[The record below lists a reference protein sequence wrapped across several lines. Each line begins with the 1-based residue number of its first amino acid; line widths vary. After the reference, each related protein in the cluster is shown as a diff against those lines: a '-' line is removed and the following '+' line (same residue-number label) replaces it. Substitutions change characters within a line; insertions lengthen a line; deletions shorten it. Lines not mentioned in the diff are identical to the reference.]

1 MSKIQT
7 GSGLKYKN
15 QHGVVAIKDGV
26 KQSLNITSIDGQRKP
41 NWLKVSLPSGENYR
55 ELLHQVKSRG
65 LNTVCEESK
74 CPNLAECWSHKTATL
89 MVLGNICTRAC
100 KFCAVDTGNPHGW
113 LDPME
118 PYHTAQTVAFMKLRY
133 VVLTSVDRDDLEDGG
148 ARHIAECVVQV
159 KKKNPDVVIEVLSS
173 DFAGSKS
180 SLNILLGSGLNV
192 FSQNIETVH
201 RLTHHVRDPRAGYQ
215 QTLGMLEHSHK
226 KGTITKSGMM
236 LGLGET
242 AAEVVATMRDLRSV
256 GVSLLTL
263 GQYLRPT
270 KYHVAMER
278 FVTPEEFYRFEEIG
292 FELGFKEVVAGPLVR
307 SSYRAERSFLKLL
320 HRV

>member
-1 MSKIQT
+1 MNKIQT

-15 QHGVVAIKDGV
+15 QHGVVAIKDGI
-26 KQSLNITSIDGQRKP
+26 KQSLNITSVDGQRKP

-100 KFCAVDTGNPHGW
+100 QFCAVDTGNPHGW

-118 PYHTAQTVAFMKLRY
+118 PYHTAQTVAFMKLKY

-148 ARHIAECVVQV
+148 AHHIAECVVHV

-180 SLNILLGSGLNV
+180 SLNILLSSGLNV

-201 RLTHHVRDPRAGYQ
+201 RLTHPIRDPRAGYQ
-215 QTLGMLEHSHK
+215 QTLDMLEHSGN

-242 AAEVVATMRDLRSV
+242 AAEVVATMQDLRSV

-278 FVTPEEFYRFEEIG
+278 FVTPEEFHRFEETG
-292 FELGFKEVVAGPLVR
+292 FDLGFKEVVAGPLVR
-307 SSYRAERSFLKLL
+307 SSYRAERSFLNLL

>member
-148 ARHIAECVVQV
+148 ACHITECVVQV

-242 AAEVVATMRDLRSV
+242 AAEVVATMQDLRSV
-256 GVSLLTL
+256 GVDLLTL

-278 FVTPEEFYRFEEIG
+278 FVTPEEFHRFEEIG
-292 FELGFKEVVAGPLVR
+292 FDLGFKEVVAGPLVR
-307 SSYRAERSFLKLL
+307 SSYRAERSFLNLL
-320 HRV
+320 QRV

>member
-1 MSKIQT
+1 MNNIQT

-15 QHGVVAIKDGV
+15 QHGVVAIKDGI
-26 KQSLNITSIDGQRKP
+26 KQSLNITSVDGQRKP

-89 MVLGNICTRAC
+89 MVLGDICTRAC

-118 PYHTAQTVAFMKLRY
+118 PYHTAQTVAFMKLKY

-215 QTLGMLEHSHK
+215 QTLDMLEHSCN

-242 AAEVVATMRDLRSV
+242 AAEVVATMQDLYSV

-270 KYHVAMER
+270 TYHVAMER
-278 FVTPEEFYRFEEIG
+278 FVTPEEFHRFEEIG

-307 SSYRAERSFLKLL
+307 SSYRAERSFLNLMQ
-320 HRV
+320 RV

>member
-1 MSKIQT
+1 MNNIQT

-26 KQSLNITSIDGQRKP
+26 KQSLNIPPIHSQRKP
-41 NWLKVSLPSGENYR
+41 KWLKVSLPSGENYR

-100 KFCAVDTGNPHGW
+100 QFCAVDTGNPHGW

-118 PYHTAQTVAFMKLRY
+118 PYHTAQTVAFMKLKY

-148 ARHIAECVVQV
+148 ARHVAECVVHV

-180 SLNILLGSGLNV
+180 SLNILLSSGLNV

-201 RLTHHVRDPRAGYQ
+201 RLTHPIRDPRAGYQ
-215 QTLGMLEHSHK
+215 QTLDMLEHSGN

-270 KYHVAMER
+270 TYHVAMER
-278 FVTPEEFYRFEEIG
+278 FVTPEEFHRFEEIG